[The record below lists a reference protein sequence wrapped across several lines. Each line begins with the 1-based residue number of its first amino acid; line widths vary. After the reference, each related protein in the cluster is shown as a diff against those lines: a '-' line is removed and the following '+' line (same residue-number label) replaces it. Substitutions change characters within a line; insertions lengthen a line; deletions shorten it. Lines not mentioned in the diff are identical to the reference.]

1 MGTTAGEEVERI
13 RMEEFLGDPLFGTGT
28 TRLSTIRVS
37 RGLSWEEVL
46 NRLPTEDSPLVSE
59 DEGLYL
65 SLKDV
70 RGKFYC
76 LLVLS
81 TTDPGMFVVY
91 RPNIG
96 RVNTLMKYS
105 DLQQTYRKVT
115 LEEARPH
122 WIDLYN
128 QSLTKCRHTYF
139 HGECRINSPD
149 NPCQVG
155 LRSSTKYVL
164 SGSVLG
170 VWSHLCKALTHDL
183 TGNFYIQVVRLYT
196 TESQKEIGILIPTSR
211 VEALRET
218 LEKVN

>member
-1 MGTTAGEEVERI
+1 M
-13 RMEEFLGDPLFGTGT
+13 
-28 TRLSTIRVS
+28 S

-105 DLQQTYRKVT
+105 DLQQTYRKVVYYCLYLFVVSIVYWSIIT
-115 LEEARPH
+115 
-122 WIDLYN
+122 ID
-128 QSLTKCRHTYF
+128 T
-139 HGECRINSPD
+139 
-149 NPCQVG
+149 
-155 LRSSTKYVL
+155 
-164 SGSVLG
+164 
-170 VWSHLCKALTHDL
+170 
-183 TGNFYIQVVRLYT
+183 
-196 TESQKEIGILIPTSR
+196 
-211 VEALRET
+211 
-218 LEKVN
+218 